1 MSVRKIVVIANPHP
15 AGGEWAPGSPGSDSP
30 CGRRSRC
37 FPARPSWSSCWPPA
51 SCWPPPNQPGTTR
64 LPPRPG
70 ARSRLP
76 SQDPRCGR
84 VRGCRHAVTVYGPRV
99 EVAELAHLR
108 RARDL
113 LDREYAR
120 PLDVPA
126 MARAALMSPSLFARR
141 FREAYGDTPYGY
153 LQARRVERAMALLRR
168 GHMSV
173 TDVCMAVG
181 FTSLGSFSST
191 FTRLVGEPPSAYKAR
206 DHSRLAPVPPCMTRA
221 WARPGWIAQPCRI
234 GEASLADRA

>member
-1 MSVRKIVVIANPHP
+1 MSLRDPGRAVP
-15 AGGEWAPGSPGSDSP
+15 APQGSKRGT
-30 CGRRSRC
+30 
-37 FPARPSWSSCWPPA
+37 ARTKHGWGPPPVAPPA
-51 SCWPPPNQPGTTR
+51 ADAGAGHGR
-64 LPPRPG
+64 LRR
-70 ARSRLP
+70 A
-76 SQDPRCGR
+76 
-84 VRGCRHAVTVYGPRV
+84 AAATVYGPGM

-126 MARAALMSPSLFARR
+126 MARAALMSPSLFSRR
-141 FREAYGDTPYGY
+141 FRETYGDTPYGY

-168 GHMSV
+168 GGMSV

-191 FTRLVGEPPSAYKAR
+191 FSRLVGEPPSAYRAR
-206 DHSRLAPVPPCMTRA
+206 DHSRLAPVPPCMARA

-234 GEASLADRA
+234 GEAFPAGRA

>member
-1 MSVRKIVVIANPHP
+1 M
-15 AGGEWAPGSPGSDSP
+15 
-30 CGRRSRC
+30 
-37 FPARPSWSSCWPPA
+37 
-51 SCWPPPNQPGTTR
+51 
-64 LPPRPG
+64 
-70 ARSRLP
+70 
-76 SQDPRCGR
+76 
-84 VRGCRHAVTVYGPRV
+84 
-99 EVAELAHLR
+99 AHLR

-126 MARAALMSPSLFARR
+126 MARAALMSPSLFSRR

-153 LQARRVERAMALLRR
+153 LQARRVERAMALLRC

-191 FTRLVGEPPSAYKAR
+191 FTRLVGEPPSVYKAR
-206 DHSRLAPVPPCMTRA
+206 GCPPLPVKAHRCSPGPQSHLALIPGIRRCYSTQHVALPVEHQGGGSFGRCSVFSAACSAVASSPTAVPGARSFIA
-221 WARPGWIAQPCRI
+221 SHRPGP
-234 GEASLADRA
+234 GLLAAGPGAGHLSGR

>member
-1 MSVRKIVVIANPHP
+1 MT
-15 AGGEWAPGSPGSDSP
+15 AGAGAVLRTISSTVSATAYTRGP
-30 CGRRSRC
+30 R
-37 FPARPSWSSCWPPA
+37 WS
-51 SCWPPPNQPGTTR
+51 TE
-64 LPPRPG
+64 LL
-70 ARSRLP
+70 ARSRAGLVTP
-76 SQDPRCGR
+76 APTSASWPRWSR
-84 VRGCRHAVTVYGPRV
+84 NTVYGPRM
-99 EVAELAHLR
+99 EVADLAHLR

-126 MARAALMSPSLFARR
+126 MARAALMSPSLFSRR

-153 LQARRVERAMALLRR
+153 LQARRVERAMALLRS

-173 TDVCMAVG
+173 TDVCIAVG

-206 DHSRLAPVPPCMTRA
+206 DHSRLTPVPPCMTRA

-234 GEASLADRA
+234 GEAFLAGRA

>member
-1 MSVRKIVVIANPHP
+1 MGACPVLENM
-15 AGGEWAPGSPGSDSP
+15 
-30 CGRRSRC
+30 
-37 FPARPSWSSCWPPA
+37 
-51 SCWPPPNQPGTTR
+51 PN
-64 LPPRPG
+64 
-70 ARSRLP
+70 P
-76 SQDPRCGR
+76 SQPS
-84 VRGCRHAVTVYGPRV
+84 RGCHVASVYGPHM

-126 MARAALMSPSLFARR
+126 MARAALMSPSLFSRR

-153 LQARRVERAMALLRR
+153 LQARRVERAMALLRY

-191 FTRLVGEPPSAYKAR
+191 FTRLVGEPPSVYKAR
-206 DHSRLAPVPPCMTRA
+206 DHSRLTRVPPCMTRA
-221 WARPGWIAQPCRI
+221 WARPRWVAQPCRI
-234 GEASLADRA
+234 GEALLGDRT

>member
-1 MSVRKIVVIANPHP
+1 MYDNV
-15 AGGEWAPGSPGSDSP
+15 GECKRQCKRLACYPGTGVEPGSESP
-30 CGRRSRC
+30 
-37 FPARPSWSSCWPPA
+37 
-51 SCWPPPNQPGTTR
+51 
-64 LPPRPG
+64 
-70 ARSRLP
+70 
-76 SQDPRCGR
+76 GR
-84 VRGCRHAVTVYGPRV
+84 VGRAGRPELSRSAPIPAAGPPGKEGVQRADVATVYGPGM
-99 EVAELAHLR
+99 EAAELAHLR

-120 PLDVPA
+120 PLDVPV
-126 MARAALMSPSLFARR
+126 MARAALMSPSLFSRR

-153 LQARRVERAMALLRR
+153 LQARRVERAMALLRS

-173 TDVCMAVG
+173 TDVCIAVG

-234 GEASLADRA
+234 GEAFLAGRA